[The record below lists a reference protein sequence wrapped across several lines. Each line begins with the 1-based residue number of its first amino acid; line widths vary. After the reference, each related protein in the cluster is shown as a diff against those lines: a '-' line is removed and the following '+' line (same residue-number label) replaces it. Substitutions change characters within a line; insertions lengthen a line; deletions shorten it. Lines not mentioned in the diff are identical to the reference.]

1 MYVEIECG
9 GYLKAISGHTW
20 AKPWSGLGSGEGIWM
35 SIRRVNEMNE
45 TGQIDIT
52 LGLFD
57 NRYEMISWYTLSI
70 AVNSSFYACW
80 GFDFELLSCSISPKR
95 NFTTQLI
102 GTPG

>member
-57 NRYEMISWYTLSI
+57 NRYEMISW
-70 AVNSSFYACW
+70 
-80 GFDFELLSCSISPKR
+80 K
-95 NFTTQLI
+95 
-102 GTPG
+102 

>member
-9 GYLKAISGHTW
+9 GYLKAISGHAW

-70 AVNSSFYACW
+70 AVNSSFYYRDRQNEKVLA
-80 GFDFELLSCSISPKR
+80 FENSPWSQR
-95 NFTTQLI
+95 GRMDLI
-102 GTPG
+102 